1 MLCSYPV
8 LSGCHCLQNQVGT
21 VFPPWP
27 AVFPTLP
34 FNHKPMRVVCTL
46 PQNSNSS
53 RSSSSS
59 SEHGSLDDFFAFLLF
74 FFFLNIL
81 SLCTTV
87 NTVCLKCM
95 LKLLQ
100 HQLAFNLYYCV
111 WLHITF
117 SLSCSGLSLQQ
128 S

>member
-1 MLCSYPV
+1 MVLCSYPI

-34 FNHKPMRVVCTL
+34 FNHKPMQVVCTL

-59 SEHGSLDDFFAFLLF
+59 SEHGSLDGFFAFLLF
-74 FFFLNIL
+74 FFKKKKKTTPKYIESFHNSNHCLFEMYAQIAVAPISFQSIL
-81 SLCTTV
+81 LCV
-87 NTVCLKCM
+87 
-95 LKLLQ
+95 
-100 HQLAFNLYYCV
+100 AAYY
-111 WLHITF
+111 F
-117 SLSCSGLSLQQ
+117 
-128 S
+128 